1 MPPAAAIRFPL
12 PVPRTL
18 GGAASPHAALL
29 PASDSP
35 KSDRSLCVSHFD
47 IALNPTY
54 HPAPHSACALCF
66 GGGNLGRGAKEPRP
80 RRSAQYGGVRQG
92 TLRARPGDLRTPL
105 ARVAG
110 DEGGA
115 ARAGQGTAGGAAGAP
130 DARVARVMRV
140 LREDLPVQYERDLDW
155 SIYDASVAF
164 VDPVTRLDGLF
175 LYRGMITSLRLITAV
190 GFEPGSLVFEVH
202 SLEEVSSACNS
213 PFCLTV
219 TLHHPL
225 APPFFSPPP
234 SPPPPSP
241 PPPSSPADPPPP
253 PPSISS
259 SLSPSLLPHCAHS
272 MLAASKERL
281 QHVLPDA
288 RTLSPFPP
296 RPGLEGRVG
305 EAVGAVRSVWSTR
318 GQTRWGKALS
328 ITGGALGITAGEAV
342 SVCGGGGGCS
352 GESVE
357 HETKGGSQWGKAL
370 SITGGALGITGGAL
384 SITGGASAGGA
395 TVRVW
400 GRQ

>member
-18 GGAASPHAALL
+18 GGAASPHAAFL

-47 IALNPTY
+47 IALKPTY

-164 VDPVTRLDGLF
+164 VDPVTGLDGLF

-202 SLEEVSSACNS
+202 SLEE
-213 PFCLTV
+213 
-219 TLHHPL
+219 
-225 APPFFSPPP
+225 
-234 SPPPPSP
+234 
-241 PPPSSPADPPPP
+241 
-253 PPSISS
+253 
-259 SLSPSLLPHCAHS
+259 
-272 MLAASKERL
+272 
-281 QHVLPDA
+281 VLPDA

-328 ITGGALGITAGEAV
+328 ITGGALGITVGEAV

-370 SITGGALGITGGAL
+370 SISGGALGITGGALGITGGAL

>member
-1 MPPAAAIRFPL
+1 MPPAAAIRFSL

-18 GGAASPHAALL
+18 GGAASPHAAFL

-47 IALNPTY
+47 IALKPTY

-66 GGGNLGRGAKEPRP
+66 GGGNPGRGAKEPRP

-175 LYRGMITSLRLITAV
+175 LYRGMITSLRHRDVA
-190 GFEPGSLVFEVH
+190 
-202 SLEEVSSACNS
+202 S
-213 PFCLTV
+213 PL
-219 TLHHPL
+219 LPL
-225 APPFFSPPP
+225 FPP
-234 SPPPPSP
+234 SPPLLLHLSSPSP
-241 PPPSSPADPPPP
+241 SPLLPLSSPSPTPLSRLSSPPLPCSPLQVPP
-253 PPSISS
+253 
-259 SLSPSLLPHCAHS
+259 
-272 MLAASKERL
+272 
-281 QHVLPDA
+281 DT
-288 RTLSPFPP
+288 RTDSPFSP

-318 GQTRWGKALS
+318 GRTR
-328 ITGGALGITAGEAV
+328 
-342 SVCGGGGGCS
+342 
-352 GESVE
+352 
-357 HETKGGSQWGKAL
+357 WGKAL

-384 SITGGASAGGA
+384 GITGGSE
-395 TVRVW
+395 W
-400 GRQ
+400 GRE